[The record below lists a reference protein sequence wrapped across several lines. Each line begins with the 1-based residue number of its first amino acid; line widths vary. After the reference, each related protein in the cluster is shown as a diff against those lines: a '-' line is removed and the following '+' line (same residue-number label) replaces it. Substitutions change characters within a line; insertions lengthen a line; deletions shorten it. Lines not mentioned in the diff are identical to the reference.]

1 MAAVELHPAWR
12 DGRAMPI
19 ASRSKQK
26 ASRGSALRRVPIS
39 QENRTMDTTRR
50 GFLGGATAGALML
63 SGLSSARAEGKT
75 IGFIYVGS
83 KDDYGWNQS
92 HAVAAAALKGLPGIT
107 VVEEENVP
115 ETDAV
120 SKTMESMINIDGASL
135 LFPTSFGYFNP
146 FMLAEARKYP
156 NVEFRHP
163 TGLWNKD
170 KDPMNAG
177 GYYSYMDQGHYV
189 NGVAAGLSTKSNKIG
204 YVAAKPIGLVLRNVN
219 SFTVGVKK
227 VNPAADVH
235 LIITGEWSLPVR
247 EAESTQA
254 LIDTGCDVIACHV
267 DSPKVVIETAEARG
281 AKTLGHNADQ
291 SSLAPKGFVT
301 GAEMKWSTVYDA
313 YAKLIAK
320 GEKLPNV
327 NEGGYDKD
335 LVKSTAFGNGAS
347 EAARKAVLAAIEDM
361 KADKPIFV
369 GGVKDNKGNVISAKT
384 LDLYE
389 GSLWG
394 TNYLIEG
401 VIGSIT

>member
-1 MAAVELHPAWR
+1 MTFTT
-12 DGRAMPI
+12 
-19 ASRSKQK
+19 SRRQFL
-26 ASRGSALRRVPIS
+26 GSA
-39 QENRTMDTTRR
+39 
-50 GFLGGATAGALML
+50 AAGALAL
-63 SGLSSARAEGKT
+63 AAGIRGARAAGAVT
-75 IGFIYVGS
+75 VGFIYVGS

-92 HAVAAAALKGLPGIT
+92 HAVAAAAVKTIPGVT

-115 ETDAV
+115 ESLAV
-120 SKTMESMINIDGASL
+120 TKTMESMINLDGASL
-135 LFPTSFGYFNP
+135 IFPTSFGYFNP
-146 FMLAEARKYP
+146 FMLEAAKKYP

-163 TGLWNKD
+163 TGLWK
-170 KDPMNAG
+170 KGTDPDNAG

-189 NGVAAGLSTKSNKIG
+189 NGVAAGLSTTSNKIG

-219 SFTVGVKK
+219 SFTVGARK
-227 VNPAADVH
+227 VNPKAEVH

-247 EAESTQA
+247 EAEATQA

-267 DSPKVVIETAEARG
+267 DSPKVVIETAEKRG
-281 AKTLGHNADQ
+281 VKTLGHNADQ
-291 SSLAPKGFVT
+291 SGLAPKGFIT

-320 GEKLPNV
+320 GDKLPNM

-335 LVKSTAFGNGAS
+335 LVKSTAFGAGAGD
-347 EAARKAVLAAIEDM
+347 AARKAVLASIEDM
-361 KADKPIFV
+361 KAGKPIFA

-394 TNYLIEG
+394 TNYLVEG

>member
-1 MAAVELHPAWR
+1 M
-12 DGRAMPI
+12 
-19 ASRSKQK
+19 
-26 ASRGSALRRVPIS
+26 
-39 QENRTMDTTRR
+39 NTTRR
-50 GFLGGATAGALML
+50 GFLGGAAAGALVF
-63 SGLSSARAEGKT
+63 SGFSRARAAATTT

-83 KDDYGWNQS
+83 KQDYGWNQS
-92 HAVAAAALKGLPGIT
+92 HAVAAAALKNIPGIT
-107 VVEEENVP
+107 LVEEENVP

-120 SKTMESMINIDGASL
+120 SKTMESMINIDGATL

-146 FMLAEARKYP
+146 FMLAEAKKYP

-163 TGLWNKD
+163 TGLWSKD

-227 VNPAADVH
+227 VNPAAEVH
-235 LIITGEWSLPVR
+235 LIITGDWSLPVR

-267 DSPKVVIETAEARG
+267 DSPKVVIETAEKRG
-281 AKTLGHNADQ
+281 VKTLGHNADQ
-291 SSLAPKGFVT
+291 SSLAPNGFIT

-335 LVKSTAFGNGAS
+335 LVKSTPFGKGAS
-347 EAARKAVLAAIEDM
+347 EEARNAVAAAIEDM

-401 VIGSIT
+401 VHGSIT

>member
-1 MAAVELHPAWR
+1 M
-12 DGRAMPI
+12 
-19 ASRSKQK
+19 
-26 ASRGSALRRVPIS
+26 
-39 QENRTMDTTRR
+39 NTTRR
-50 GFLGGATAGALML
+50 GFMAGAAASSLLLPGVLGGARAAGV
-63 SGLSSARAEGKT
+63 T

-83 KDDYGWNQS
+83 KADYGWNQS
-92 HAVAAAALKGLPGIT
+92 HAVAAATLKNTPGIT
-107 VVEEENVP
+107 VLEEENVP
-115 ETDAV
+115 ESLAV
-120 SKTMESMINIDGASL
+120 VQTMESMINIDGESL
-135 LFPTSFGYFNP
+135 IFPTSFGYFNP
-146 FMLAEARKYP
+146 FMLDAARKYP
-156 NVEFRHP
+156 KVEFRHP

-189 NGVAAGLSTKSNKIG
+189 NGVAAALSTKSNKIG
-204 YVAAKPIGLVLRNVN
+204 YIAAKPIGLVLRNVN

-227 VNPAADVH
+227 VNPNASVH
-235 LIITGEWSLPVR
+235 LIITGDWSLPVR
-247 EAESTQA
+247 EAEATQA
-254 LIDTGCDVIACHV
+254 LIGTGCDVIACHV

-291 SSLAPKGFVT
+291 SSLAPKGFIT

-320 GEKLPNV
+320 GDKLPNV

-335 LVKSTAFGNGAS
+335 LVKSTAFGAGAS
-347 EAARKAVLAAIEDM
+347 EAARKAALAAIEDM

-369 GGVKDNKGNVISAKT
+369 GGVKDNKGNVVSAKT

-401 VIGSIT
+401 VVGSIT